1 WRARACLESELKMI
15 AMISSPCEAARE
27 QADACHHDPR
37 LGAGDARLEVLG
49 EATVASEPGEG
60 AFDHPSSRLSLEGS
74 EGLGSSDNLD
84 RPATQVG
91 DCIQQLWSAID
102 AIDEDMAQLGEH
114 SSDGSQQ
121 WHHAVIVLD
130 IGGLDEDGE

>member
-1 WRARACLESELKMI
+1 MI

-37 LGAGDARLEVLG
+37 LGAGDTRLEVLG
-49 EATVASEPGEG
+49 EATVASKPSEG

-102 AIDEDMAQLGEH
+102 AIGEDMAQLGKH
-114 SSDGSQQ
+114 SSDGSQHWPFDLLGQ
-121 WHHAVIVLD
+121 ANARGPAVCGVLYARAVD
-130 IGGLDEDGE
+130 DGG

>member
-1 WRARACLESELKMI
+1 MI

-37 LGAGDARLEVLG
+37 LGAGDTRLEVLG
-49 EATVASEPGEG
+49 EATVASKPSEG
-60 AFDHPSSRLSLEGS
+60 AFDHTSSRLSLEGS

-102 AIDEDMAQLGEH
+102 AIGEDMAQLGKH
-114 SSDGSQQ
+114 SSDGSQHWSLQ
-121 WHHAVIVLD
+121 LLRHVKSTRAAAFRGLYALAVD
-130 IGGLDEDGE
+130 DCG